1 MTNDVI
7 LTQRDH
13 DQVCQLLRQLIDH
26 CRALDHVKRIEDP
39 LKYSGEGFLT
49 NKLKLIKETLENG
62 SK

>member
-13 DQVCQLLRQLIDH
+13 DQVCQLLGQLIDH

-39 LKYSGEGFLT
+39 LKYSGEGFY
-49 NKLKLIKETLENG
+49 
-62 SK
+62 S

>member
-1 MTNDVI
+1 
-7 LTQRDH
+7 
-13 DQVCQLLRQLIDH
+13 
-26 CRALDHVKRIEDP
+26 LDHVKRIEDP